1 MTSEPVGPPI
11 APIGGGAI
19 CESEE
24 AATEKSL
31 LLAWAVLVVASTLF
45 IVGVRLVYDVPDD
58 LRYRYS
64 TVVFAVLV
72 SAAQL
77 GVVLMIARR
86 GGLREMLALQSP
98 TSWRRA
104 AFTGVAITLGT
115 YVLIVSLPFLQG
127 NQDQG
132 VGAPWDPSR
141 ALPFVLNAVV
151 LVVVSPV
158 LEELMF
164 RGLGFKLLER
174 LGQGS
179 AIVLTGLAFGVFHG
193 LLVQLPAFA
202 AVGFGLGYLRSRTH
216 SVYPGILTHAL
227 INLIGVALAV
237 TISP

>member
-1 MTSEPVGPPI
+1 MTRAPVGPPI
-11 APIGGGAI
+11 ARIGWGAMG
-19 CESEE
+19 ESE
-24 AATEKSL
+24 ATATEKRL
-31 LLAWAVLVVASTLF
+31 LLAWAVLVVASTLL

-86 GGLREMLALQSP
+86 GGLREMLALGSP

-104 AFTGVAITLGT
+104 ALIGLAITLGT

-127 NQDQG
+127 NEDQG

-141 ALPFVLNAVV
+141 ALPFVLNAIV

-179 AIVLTGLAFGVFHG
+179 AILLTGLAFGLFHG

-202 AVGFGLGYLRSRTH
+202 AVGFGLGYHRSRTH
-216 SVYPGILTHAL
+216 SVYPGIVTHAL
-227 INLIGVALAV
+227 INLIGVALTV
-237 TISP
+237 SSGP